1 MYCYAPSK
9 EYLYRRI
16 IIVGILW
23 SLLFLGSLRSSM
35 IDVWNFDI
43 IDYRDWV
50 YIWKL
55 WINGWVVDEPDEL
68 LFLGLVVFFL
78 PLWITGWTAISSI
91 KWEKLYYDFVFKHHR
106 KTKEKEVR
114 AKLSKMEKEGFEE
127 KEFDPTS
134 LLTIERPRPIGGQ
147 IALDILPDPPLPYD
161 VKERKRQ
168 EKAEKK
174 AIKAATKQAQKEAKE
189 IEEETAEDNSVSAE
203 KSDEIMK
210 ISSVKEI
217 LTTVGY
223 KLIENVDF
231 TDCHIDYVAISKSSA
246 LLCLVDKDKGD
257 WLADEE
263 SFGGEEPLWF
273 SESKHRGSPIFK
285 IKRAR
290 EALVHKLTGVGVEVT
305 AVAIIKEGVIINGQ
319 DMMNNWLDMNV
330 MVCRIGDGGPDELPS
345 FPLVMKG
352 NKAEPAVAEN
362 VEKIKTAIEEL
373 ASGNNEMLLSEEHD
387 KQGEKPEKPAETK
400 KSTNS
405 KISLSKKPKTE
416 AKVEETKEEDSLE
429 ARLAAL
435 AEEFEAEEPK
445 KESKEEKKEAKE
457 EKASTD
463 DKISEEKPA
472 TKKKVVKRVVKKPVN
487 ISDDASGSKK
497 KVVKKVVRRK
507 KVAKPTSLTD
517 NKQKANDKEEKVE
530 TAKITTEKKS
540 EQPKR
545 KNKISL
551 KKS

>member
-16 IIVGILW
+16 LIVGILW

-50 YIWKL
+50 YIWNL

-91 KWEKLYYDFVFKHHR
+91 KWEKIYRDFMFKHH
-106 KTKEKEVR
+106 KKVKEKER
-114 AKLSKMEKEGFEE
+114 LDKLLKMEKEGF
-127 KEFDPTS
+127 KKQEFDPKS

-147 IALDILPDPPLPYD
+147 IALDILPDPPVPYGS
-161 VKERKRQ
+161 KERKRQ

-189 IEEETAEDNSVSAE
+189 IEEATNDTATTAISVPNE
-203 KSDEIMK
+203 IVKSN
-210 ISSVKEI
+210 SVKEI

-223 KLIENVDF
+223 ELIENANF
-231 TDCHIDYVAISKSSA
+231 ADCHIDYIAISKSSA

-290 EALVHKLTGVGVEVT
+290 EALVHKLTGAGIEVT
-305 AVAIIKEGVIINGQ
+305 AVAIIKEGIIINGQ
-319 DMMNNWLDMNV
+319 DMMNTWLDMNV

-345 FPLVMKG
+345 FALVMKG
-352 NKAEPAVAEN
+352 NKAEPASSEN
-362 VEKIKTAIEEL
+362 VERVKLAVEEL
-373 ASGNNEMLLSEEHD
+373 ASGNNEMLLSEKHN
-387 KQGEKPEKPAETK
+387 KPAEKSEKPAETS
-400 KSTNS
+400 KSTSS

-416 AKVEETKEEDSLE
+416 DKVVATEEKSEDKGDSLE

-435 AEEFEAEEPK
+435 AKEFEAEEEPK
-445 KESKEEKKEAKE
+445 DEPQ
-457 EKASTD
+457 T
-463 DKISEEKPA
+463 
-472 TKKKVVKRVVKKPVN
+472 TKKKIVKRVVKKPAS
-487 ISDDASGSKK
+487 IFDDASGSNK
-497 KVVKKVVRRK
+497 KVIKKVVRRK
-507 KVAKPTSLTD
+507 KVAKPASLTD
-517 NKQKANDKEEKVE
+517 NNQETENKAESVEIISAPEEK
-530 TAKITTEKKS
+530 A

-545 KNKISL
+545 KSRISL
-551 KKS
+551 KKN